1 MRRLGFT
8 LLEMLVVLAIFG
20 ILGALAVANL
30 NAYIQ
35 NSRLNQALQEV
46 AEALRSVGNRA
57 LTESRGYTVTLTT
70 GANSRLE
77 WANSEGTVGSLRVSN
92 NVQIVSLDP
101 SGSTI
106 EYAGRGFP
114 INQYRIGLQLGSRP
128 VREVVLLPTGKV
140 VTP

>member
-1 MRRLGFT
+1 MRGGFT
-8 LLEMLVVLAIFG
+8 LLELLVVLAVLAIFG
-20 ILGALAVANL
+20 GLAVVNL
-30 NAYIQ
+30 NGYIQ

-57 LTESRGYTVTLTT
+57 LAESRGYTVTVTT
-70 GANSRLE
+70 GAASRLE

-106 EYAGRGFP
+106 QYAGRGFP
-114 INQYRIGLQLGSRP
+114 INQYRIGLQIGSRP
-128 VREVVLLPTGKV
+128 AREVVLLPTGKV
-140 VTP
+140 VIP

>member
-1 MRRLGFT
+1 MRPGFT
-8 LLEMLVVLAIFG
+8 LLEILVALAILG

-30 NAYIQ
+30 NTYIQ

-77 WANSEGTVGSLRVSN
+77 WANSEGTVGSLLVPN
-92 NVQIVSLDP
+92 GAHIVSVVP
-101 SGSTI
+101 SGTTI
-106 EYAGRGFP
+106 QFAGRGFP
-114 INQYRIGLQLGSRP
+114 LNQYRIRLQLGSRP
-128 VREVVLLPTGKV
+128 VREVVILPTGKV

>member
-1 MRRLGFT
+1 MRLGFT
-8 LLEMLVVLAIFG
+8 LLELLMVLAVLAI
-20 ILGALAVANL
+20 LGGVASVNL
-30 NAYIQ
+30 NGYIQ
-35 NSRLNQALQEV
+35 SSRLNQALQEV

-70 GANSRLE
+70 GTASRLE
-77 WANSEGTVGSLRVSN
+77 WANSEGTVGSLRVPN
-92 NVQIVSLDP
+92 NVQIVSLNP

-106 EYAGRGFP
+106 QYAGRGFP

>member
-1 MRRLGFT
+1 MRLGFT
-8 LLEMLVVLAIFG
+8 LLEMLVVLAVLA
-20 ILGALAVANL
+20 ILGVLAIANL
-30 NAYIQ
+30 NAYVQ
-35 NSRLNQALQEV
+35 SSRLNQARQEV

-70 GANSRLE
+70 GTASRLE
-77 WANSEGTVGSLRVSN
+77 WANSDGNVGSLLIPYG
-92 NVQIVSLDP
+92 VQIVSLTP
-101 SGSTI
+101 TGSTI
-106 EYAGRGFP
+106 QYAGRGFP